1 MDTRELVQE
10 IERLPFEKKIFVME
24 EILKSIKRDKTSN
37 SMQRAAE
44 ELYDDYVNDSELTAF
59 STLDADDF
67 YEAR

>member
-44 ELYDDYVNDSELTAF
+44 QLYEDYVNDSELTAF
-59 STLDADDF
+59 SALDTDDF